1 MITYLIVI
9 ILRTETETPTPSI
22 NWPTYILN
30 QSYRDTLHL
39 KMITYQ
45 LLSKEFQN
53 CTQMI
58 TYLQLYTDDYLPTG
72 R

>member
-1 MITYLIVI
+1 MKNKKILLILLIILIISIILIIVI
-9 ILRTETETPTPSI
+9 NLRTETETPTPSI

-45 LLSKEFQN
+45 LLSKEF
-53 CTQMI
+53 
-58 TYLQLYTDDYLPTG
+58 
-72 R
+72 